1 MDNLENNPIT
11 IVEYEKW
18 LENKQ
23 INPRTKRRIK
33 ENSKIYNCYKKVNYQ
48 ELLLL
53 STIDNKDPISLN
65 ELWTMDNDIKKIAYD
80 NLDNLVFYK
89 DTYNIIRCFEKES
102 IEYMLG
108 YNIKNHPITNELLPE
123 HIFLNI
129 TSKKIITEK
138 DKTVQELAFD
148 VFQLFANLSFFIDCN
163 LFLNLSK
170 ENLIK
175 LYHEIKDFYKQNFT
189 IEQQNVIGNT
199 IFKMDENIL
208 KDNELEYIQKYILA
222 DMKKLLQVD
231 IEEYKYMINYI
242 LIGGLSLVIKEIKD
256 TYPDFSFSFT

>member
-11 IVEYEKW
+11 ILEYEKW

-33 ENSKIYNCYKKVNYQ
+33 ENSKIYNYYKKVNYQ
-48 ELLLL
+48 ALLLL

-65 ELWTMDNDIKKIAYD
+65 ELWIIETNKKKIVYD
-80 NLDNLVFYK
+80 DLSNLVFYK

-129 TSKKIITEK
+129 TSKKIITDQEK
-138 DKTVQELAFD
+138 TLKEIALD

-163 LFLNLSK
+163 SFLNLSK
-170 ENLIK
+170 DNLIK
-175 LYHEIKDFYKQNFT
+175 LYHEVKDFYKQNFT
-189 IEQQNVIGNT
+189 DEQINIIGNN
-199 IFKMDENIL
+199 IFIMDESIL
-208 KDNELEYIQKYILA
+208 KDKDLEFIQKYILD

-256 TYPDFSFSFT
+256 TYPDFSFSFI